1 MPPYAA
7 STSRSFSGTTLT
19 VTFRIARKQ
28 GSQAIKSVTDGKSS
42 ARLEVSSQ
50 TAGEMF
56 RRQVLKQAGPFAGL
70 AAGGALALA
79 QASTIRDVAA
89 GYEYLAETLRSLIP
103 AYVARGWDLNAVDLD
118 TLADRLR
125 NEITAAN
132 GVLRLGAIM
141 GAWSRMA

>member
-1 MPPYAA
+1 VP
-7 STSRSFSGTTLT
+7 LL
-19 VTFRIARKQ
+19 IALERAPAR
-28 GSQAIKSVTDGKSS
+28 GSAWPSQIFLDPGLPRPEL
-42 ARLEVSSQ
+42 RLN
-50 TAGEMF
+50 APIGG
-56 RRQVLKQAGPFAGL
+56 GP
-70 AAGGALALA
+70 
-79 QASTIRDVAA
+79 DWP
-89 GYEYLAETLRSLIP
+89 GYEYLAETLRSLMP

>member
-1 MPPYAA
+1 
-7 STSRSFSGTTLT
+7 
-19 VTFRIARKQ
+19 
-28 GSQAIKSVTDGKSS
+28 
-42 ARLEVSSQ
+42 
-50 TAGEMF
+50 MF

-132 GVLRLGAIM
+132 GVLRRGAIM

>member
-1 MPPYAA
+1 LIILR
-7 STSRSFSGTTLT
+7 TSAVDPAYEKCG
-19 VTFRIARKQ
+19 
-28 GSQAIKSVTDGKSS
+28 
-42 ARLEVSSQ
+42 
-50 TAGEMF
+50 
-56 RRQVLKQAGPFAGL
+56 LKQAGPFAGL
-70 AAGGALALA
+70 AADGALALA

-89 GYEYLAETLRSLIP
+89 GYEYLAETLRSLMP

-132 GVLRLGAIM
+132 GLLRLAAIM